1 MSQVKPERLINEQG
15 LRIDGRRPDQIRP
28 TKLEVGLLKNATGS
42 AYVEQGKNRI
52 LVAVYGPRETHPK
65 HLALPDRATI
75 RCRYHMAPFSTEV
88 RKSPAPSRRE
98 LELSKVIRESL
109 EPIVFTE
116 YYPRTTVDVF
126 IEVLQSDGGTRC
138 AGITAASLALAD
150 AGIPMR
156 DLVVACASGKVDGQ
170 IVLDLCDL
178 EDKFGEA
185 DLPVAMIP
193 RSEEI
198 TLIQMDGSFTP
209 EEFEQAFKLAIEGCK
224 QIYAMQKEALRKKYI
239 TIKEVA
245 EEETVE
251 AGEKEGQ

>member
-1 MSQVKPERLINEQG
+1 V
-15 LRIDGRRPDQIRP
+15 
-28 TKLEVGLLKNATGS
+28 
-42 AYVEQGKNRI
+42 
-52 LVAVYGPRETHPK
+52 
-65 HLALPDRATI
+65 
-75 RCRYHMAPFSTEV
+75 
-88 RKSPAPSRRE
+88 
-98 LELSKVIRESL
+98 
-109 EPIVFTE
+109 VFTE
-116 YYPRTTVDVF
+116 YYPRTTIDVF

-198 TLIQMDGSFTP
+198 TLLQMDGSLTP
-209 EEFEQAFKLAIEGCK
+209 EEFREAFKLAIEGCK

-239 TIKEVA
+239 AVKEVT

-251 AGEKEGQ
+251 ASEKEG